1 MATPDV
7 DNNGFL
13 ADSTLWTREIARQF
27 ATEEGIELG
36 DAHWEIIGLVRDFY
50 QCYDLSPHM
59 RALVRYT
66 RERLSAEKA
75 SSIYL
80 MQLFGGSPARTAA
93 RIAGLPKPD
102 KCL

>member
-1 MATPDV
+1 MVIRDV
-7 DNNGFL
+7 DENGFL
-13 ADSTLWTREIARQF
+13 ADATLWTEDIALQF
-27 ATEEGIELG
+27 AAEEGIELG
-36 DAHWEIIGLVRDFY
+36 DGHWEIITLVRDFY
-50 QCYDLSPHM
+50 QSYDLSPHM

-66 RERLSAEKA
+66 RERLGAGKA